1 MELNYYNIFK
11 FFHIVF
17 ITTWMAGLFYIP
29 RLFVYHSKAEIG
41 SKEYKTFITME
52 QKLMKYIMNPSLI
65 FSWVFGIILTINL
78 EVQNE
83 LWLNLKFVAVFFLSA
98 FHMYCARIR
107 KVFESGQNKKSDKY
121 YRWINE
127 VPTILFLV
135 IVFLVV
141 FKPIV

>member
-83 LWLNLKFVAVFFLSA
+83 LSFCFSYVL
-98 FHMYCARIR
+98 R
-107 KVFESGQNKKSDKY
+107 KNKKSVRK
-121 YRWINE
+121 WSKQKI
-127 VPTILFLV
+127 
-135 IVFLVV
+135 
-141 FKPIV
+141 

>member
-1 MELNYYNIFK
+1 
-11 FFHIVF
+11 
-17 ITTWMAGLFYIP
+17 
-29 RLFVYHSKAEIG
+29 
-41 SKEYKTFITME
+41 
-52 QKLMKYIMNPSLI
+52 MKYIMNPSLI
-65 FSWVFGIILTINL
+65 FSWVFGVILTINL

-107 KVFESGQNKKSDKY
+107 KVFEQGQNKKSDKY

-135 IVFLVV
+135 IIFLVV

>member
-1 MELNYYNIFK
+1 MEFNYYNIFK

-17 ITTWMAGLFYIP
+17 ITTWMAGIFYIP
-29 RLFVYHSKAEIG
+29 RLFVYHSTAKIG

-52 QKLMKYIMNPSLI
+52 RKLMIYIMNPSLI
-65 FSWVFGIILTINL
+65 FSWVFGVILTINL

-107 KVFESGQNKKSDKY
+107 KVFEQGQNKKSDKY

-135 IVFLVV
+135 IIFLVV